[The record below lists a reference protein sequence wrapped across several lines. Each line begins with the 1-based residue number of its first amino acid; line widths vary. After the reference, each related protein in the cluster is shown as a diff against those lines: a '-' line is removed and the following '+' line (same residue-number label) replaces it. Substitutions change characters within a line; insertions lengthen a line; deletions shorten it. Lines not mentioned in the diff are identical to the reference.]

1 MVERMAET
9 GRMNR
14 VTYFAAAKGLKM
26 LYRKFGDRWLIEQVF
41 PALLRWNRWWLYT
54 NGCIRDS
61 AWLHP

>member
-1 MVERMAET
+1 
-9 GRMNR
+9 MNR